1 MVLHFYGEEYWDDL
15 PFVSPLSNLSHCSL
29 RFLLFAQGA
38 CQAIVYL
45 RASCDAIQPPNSNGL
60 HLTPRYSPASL
71 DWAGY
76 APSGVIDV
84 LETVYSHVVA
94 VLKCS
99 VSERGSLDDSDIQA
113 NLEEATVQSWLSL
126 VSDDFIALL
135 DMDEPVDLV
144 WGLLL
149 VILAHYYVVNILI
162 DCWFLASF
170 KEEVLK
176 IQTAVLDLHNAQL
189 S

>member
-1 MVLHFYGEEYWDDL
+1 MRLMVLHFHGEEYWDDL
-15 PFVSPLSNLSHCSL
+15 PFISPLSNLSHCSL

-38 CQAIVYL
+38 CQAIAYL

-60 HLTPRYSPASL
+60 CLTPRYSPASS

-76 APSGVIDV
+76 ALLGAIDV
-84 LETVYSHVVA
+84 LETVYSRVVA

-99 VSERGSLDDSDIQA
+99 VSERGSPDDSDIQA
-113 NLEEATVQSWLSL
+113 NLEEAAVQSWLSL

-144 WGLLL
+144 
-149 VILAHYYVVNILI
+149 
-162 DCWFLASF
+162 
-170 KEEVLK
+170 
-176 IQTAVLDLHNAQL
+176 
-189 S
+189 